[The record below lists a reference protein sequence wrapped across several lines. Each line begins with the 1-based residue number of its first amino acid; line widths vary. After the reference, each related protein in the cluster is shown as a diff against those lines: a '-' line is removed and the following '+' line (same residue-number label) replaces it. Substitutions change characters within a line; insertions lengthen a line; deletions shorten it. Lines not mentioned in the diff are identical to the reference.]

1 MREPRP
7 IPGGRALL
15 FDRLVDLEPA
25 SPQESPPFRVLDR
38 QALEQSVRREVARVL
53 NTRCPRPERLQEEGE
68 RTVLNYGVPDFSFL
82 AAAGTTDRQRLADD
96 LTQAVVAYEPRLSQV
111 RVTLDSIE
119 GNPTALVG
127 RIEAVLAVGMV
138 GEAVAFPLLI
148 QLKAGEIEL
157 LVETLSRLA
166 G

>member
-25 SPQESPPFRVLDR
+25 SPQELPPFRVLDR
-38 QALEQSVRREVARVL
+38 QALEESVRHEVARTL

-82 AAAGTTDRQRLADD
+82 AAGRGSDRQRLADD
-96 LTQAVVAYEPRLSQV
+96 LAQAVAAYEPRLSQV
-111 RVTLDSIE
+111 RVTLDPVE

-138 GEAVAFPLLI
+138 REAVAFPLSI
-148 QLKAGEIEL
+148 QVRAGEIEL
-157 LVETLSRLA
+157 QA
-166 G
+166 PG

>member
-7 IPGGRALL
+7 IPGARALL
-15 FDRLVDLEPA
+15 FERLVDLEPA
-25 SPQESPPFRVLDR
+25 SSQESPPFRVLDR

-68 RTVLNYGVPDFSFL
+68 RTVINYGLPDFTFL
-82 AAAGTTDRQRLADD
+82 VAASGGDRQRLADEIARA
-96 LTQAVVAYEPRLSQV
+96 LAAYEPRLTQV
-111 RVTLDSIE
+111 RVTLDPVD
-119 GNPTALVG
+119 GNPSALAG
-127 RIEAVLAVGMV
+127 RIEAILAIGMV
-138 GEAVAFPLLI
+138 GEPVAFPMMV

-157 LVETLSRLA
+157 HEP

>member
-25 SPQESPPFRVLDR
+25 SSQESPPFRVLDR
-38 QALEQSVRREVARVL
+38 QALEASVRREVARAL
-53 NTRCPRPERLQEEGE
+53 NTRCPRPERLEEEGE

-82 AAAGTTDRQRLADD
+82 AAARTTDRERLAED
-96 LTQAVVAYEPRLSQV
+96 LAQAVAAYEPRLSQV
-111 RVTLDSIE
+111 RVALDPVE
-119 GNPTALVG
+119 GNPTALAG

-138 GEAVAFPLLI
+138 REAVTFPLLI
-148 QLKAGEIEL
+148 QVRVGEIALQEP
-157 LVETLSRLA
+157 